1 MIFTG
6 PICNV
11 LVTKKPPHLNPRTS
25 MDLVA
30 SSQQRNLKLPPPLEK
45 FSNSS
50 DEKAHVK
57 AFIGSQ
63 FTSNNLVDCSYVS
76 FQAMENQIKELQVHN
91 CFIV

>member
-11 LVTKKPPHLNPRTS
+11 LVTKKPPHLNPRAS

-50 DEKAHVK
+50 DEKVHVK

-63 FTSNNLVDCSYVS
+63 FISNNLVDCSYVS